1 MFKINDREAY
11 HFIHTIVY
19 ISENYKVHSFS
30 KAAHELGYAQS
41 TVTMQIRLL
50 EEELGM
56 KLLDR
61 LGHHISLTS
70 EGNKLLPIAD

>member
-11 HFIHTIVY
+11 HLIHTIVY

-50 EEELGM
+50 E
-56 KLLDR
+56 
-61 LGHHISLTS
+61 
-70 EGNKLLPIAD
+70 